1 MMILSAFGII
11 FVVDNHCGEPLGFLT
26 SLFPY
31 NSYFMPMFVFISGY
45 FFKSERTNRIIPYL
59 FDKAKKL
66 LKPYYVHNIVL
77 GGGITV
83 LVSVMHFSWA
93 GDFSLYNLFGVAF
106 SWGTIFDVTSASWFV
121 VMLFSVVSLYACI
134 HRFYGQASFIK
145 DSLYLVLLVIIGAT
159 AVHLSMEG
167 YSKDI
172 RYILALKTAFYIQFY
187 HFGAFYKK
195 YIDNQVRIN
204 SLYLCLISVFLSLC
218 LHLLYSN
225 NQLNFNSTA
234 FMQSFESHFVF
245 LPFLTS
251 ALGIIFFLNFS
262 KFLTPLL
269 RENKIIN
276 EISENTLII
285 LTSHLIF
292 FNLINFLL
300 YFLCS
305 LGYIQNFNIEFF
317 QRSAWYIYSVNPVY
331 KWLYL
336 FVGLFGP
343 LLLKRCCIGKLLK
356 L

>member
-1 MMILSAFGII
+1 M
-11 FVVDNHCGEPLGFLT
+11 
-26 SLFPY
+26 
-31 NSYFMPMFVFISGY
+31 
-45 FFKSERTNRIIPYL
+45 
-59 FDKAKKL
+59 
-66 LKPYYVHNIVL
+66 
-77 GGGITV
+77 
-83 LVSVMHFSWA
+83 
-93 GDFSLYNLFGVAF
+93 
-106 SWGTIFDVTSASWFV
+106 
-121 VMLFSVVSLYACI
+121 
-134 HRFYGQASFIK
+134 
-145 DSLYLVLLVIIGAT
+145 
-159 AVHLSMEG
+159 
-167 YSKDI
+167 
-172 RYILALKTAFYIQFY
+172 
-187 HFGAFYKK
+187 
-195 YIDNQVRIN
+195 
-204 SLYLCLISVFLSLC
+204 
-218 LHLLYSN
+218 
-225 NQLNFNSTA
+225 
-234 FMQSFESHFVF
+234 F